1 MNYEEE
7 VKKLEANEKNGGNWF
22 KPEIGN
28 YKIIPLSDTE
38 PTTFN
43 DKTGKVVEQVTFLAS
58 FNGEEKK
65 WSITKSTTLK
75 GIYGQLMKWGQ
86 HNKGLIGKTFPLKV
100 RKGTRDNN
108 KEYTIQEVDDLLI
121 QQHAN
126 NQTRPTNGA
135 IA

>member
-1 MNYEEE
+1 
-7 VKKLEANEKNGGNWF
+7 
-22 KPEIGN
+22 
-28 YKIIPLSDTE
+28 
-38 PTTFN
+38 
-43 DKTGKVVEQVTFLAS
+43 
-58 FNGEEKK
+58 
-65 WSITKSTTLK
+65 
-75 GIYGQLMKWGQ
+75 MKWGQ
-86 HNKGLIGKTFPLKV
+86 HNKGLIGKTFTLKV